1 MSHKIKPF
9 DRIVVCP
16 PVVVVILVVL
26 ILVCY
31 SLFLSTSFM
40 SVGKALQEPVVITTA
55 KVNPVSSKVTSA
67 DTRTTPSVN
76 VNVLSMK
83 VISASHRVISAQTP
97 KEFPQTLL
105 SSYRVTNAQGVY
117 SERVLSENNN
127 TSNALNYNIP
137 HNQRSISNVS

>member
-1 MSHKIKPF
+1 MSYKIKPF

-40 SVGKALQEPVVITTA
+40 SVGKALQEPVVITTE

-67 DTRTTPSVN
+67 NTGHYAVCECECPFN
-76 VNVLSMK
+76 EGY
-83 VISASHRVISAQTP
+83 IS
-97 KEFPQTLL
+97 
-105 SSYRVTNAQGVY
+105 
-117 SERVLSENNN
+117 
-127 TSNALNYNIP
+127 IP
-137 HNQRSISNVS
+137 